1 MTGHLSYLLMIDPS
15 ITISVVG
22 IGLALLLFIINRKN
36 KSDYEKT
43 IKRSIKKTMQEVN
56 VIFQQVYMFSN
67 DYDYDSEMPTR
78 RITGFMRTSAIKIH
92 NYSFIIT
99 HNSSLIN
106 LSDDESKNID
116 VFLAMVD
123 WFVENYTFSDNPLPK
138 QISNWK
144 MNHREDLGK
153 NATKVEEISDIF

>member
-1 MTGHLSYLLMIDPS
+1 MTGHLPYLLMIDPS

-56 VIFQQVYMFSN
+56 VIFQQIHMFSN
-67 DYDYDSEMPTR
+67 DYDYDSEMATR

-106 LSDDESKNID
+106 LSEDESKNID
-116 VFLAMVD
+116 AFLLMVD

-138 QISNWK
+138 QISNWEV
-144 MNHREDLGK
+144 NHRENLDK